1 MSSPK
6 LVNAYNLSRY
16 IGNIRADEVD
26 SAEDMRDRIVAII
39 NNWPSYYDLDKDVS
53 NLNFEQLKN
62 MDGSI
67 VKVEATGCYLP
78 TTAIAEVKSDGDVVI
93 LKGNFNGI
101 IELDSQSDIED
112 YGVKRIKLMG
122 Y

>member
-1 MSSPK
+1 MSNPK

-39 NNWPSYYDLDKDVS
+39 NNWPSYCDYNQDDTI
-53 NLNFEQLKN
+53 LNFEQLKYS
-62 MDGSI
+62 DGAI
-67 VKVEATGCYLP
+67 VQVSTEGFCMPENFVAT
-78 TTAIAEVKSDGDVVI
+78 VKSNQENVV
-93 LKGNFNGI
+93 LKGNFSGI